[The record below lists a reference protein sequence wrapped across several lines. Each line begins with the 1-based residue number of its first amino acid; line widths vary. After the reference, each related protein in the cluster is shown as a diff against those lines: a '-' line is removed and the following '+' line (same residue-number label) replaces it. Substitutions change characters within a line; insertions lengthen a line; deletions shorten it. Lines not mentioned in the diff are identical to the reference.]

1 MAGHGATVE
10 NGSTTMVF
18 LDPQNREKVLDLFFT
33 INDKEREDLNLFLD
47 QAHVI
52 ISVTNRIGKIHVQS
66 FQNYVQTA
74 YSHWSKA
81 FKKFVHI
88 KSSLHWTLSHVGTL
102 IALNNSY
109 TLAEVSENSIEKFI
123 KPYCYITVNNARST
137 SIQDNH
143 VDCLRL
149 MYCSRYDIRQFDKRK
164 KPMESDDEI
173 SKLIDSFFILNEE
186 GKVWSYKS
194 S

>member
-1 MAGHGATVE
+1 MNILWNWRIRILKFLNRRIHFHRTDSAKD
-10 NGSTTMVF
+10 STPYRK
-18 LDPQNREKVLDLFFT
+18 LL
-33 INDKEREDLNLFLD
+33 
-47 QAHVI
+47 
-52 ISVTNRIGKIHVQS
+52 IHVQS

-123 KPYCYITVNNARST
+123 KPYRYITVNNARST